1 MMPVK
6 PFTTGLIA
14 LVALIVLMAAL
25 AVSQVDL
32 TGHKERIEQLVLEQ
46 TGRQMKINGPVNAKV
61 FPWVGLSLN
70 DVTLSNAAGFEDP
83 VFATAE
89 QGRFQVQLRSLL
101 IGKLKIKSVGL
112 QGLSL
117 RMRREADG
125 KTNWDDLLS
134 ATAVVETETDG
145 GDIQEVEAGA
155 PVVAALSIGGLE
167 ITDADI
173 TYTDA
178 RDERYLVLNNFHLT
192 TGAIV
197 LSEAFAFES
206 GFNLNSSRSANVIS
220 EIDVSG
226 DIAINLNDNIHRLKN
241 LKLASV
247 SVGAPIVPE
256 ALTASV
262 EGELVVDLNQ
272 QTMDFEIL
280 TGSVLGV
287 PLTGEVHAA
296 DWKNN
301 LWLVGELG
309 SGDFEASRMF
319 EQLGVTRDENFDPAL
334 LQNASFQTRFEHADD
349 ALKIPELVL
358 NIGDMQAMGDIRIA
372 NLSTAA
378 VVSGQLQSN
387 TFNPAPWLRSF
398 DLPISTEQVMQ
409 SARFDTSVR
418 QSGQLLAFSELNV
431 EFDETQ
437 VVGDVEIVDINS
449 PNPPINFA
457 LTVDRL
463 DVDRYLRTSDGEG
476 KSVLDMV
483 RNTDSNALSDP
494 AANTNTN
501 PGAIQTEVLPEN
513 ESQPSAEAPTDPSL
527 LAVENLR
534 QIEIDG
540 EVMIEQ
546 LTLAGVKASNA
557 YLSVLAKTGK
567 IEITEAKAELY
578 SGSFSATASL
588 DVQADEPLFTARGNL
603 HSLQAEP
610 LLQDMTGSDAALSGI
625 ANVSIDLLSR
635 GNNQQQLLERTNGAF
650 SVRLTDGVVR
660 GIEFA
665 SELQRVA
672 DQESIRIIDSS
683 VGTNFTEL
691 GLSAVITD
699 GILQSDDLQ
708 FISSSVELTGEGG
721 VNLAKHTLDYL
732 LHIKVVEDPQLS
744 LDDQPLAGVETSVPL
759 RGQFSDYSSD
769 IQSILIHRFE
779 TNLRELN
786 QNPEAG
792 VGAEQKAEV
801 AGRIESEKAA
811 LRDRIEKEREDTAT
825 LIRENAQSEEEQEPV
840 PESEQEVELEREK
853 DALKDKL
860 KSNFSKGI
868 DDQLGEN

>member
-513 ESQPSAEAPTDPSL
+513 ESQPSAEVPTDPSL
-527 LAVENLR
+527 LAIENLR

-699 GILQSDDLQ
+699 GVLQSDDLQ

>member
-513 ESQPSAEAPTDPSL
+513 ESQPSAEVPTDPSL
-527 LAVENLR
+527 LAIENLR

-650 SVRLTDGVVR
+650 SVRLTDGMVR

-699 GILQSDDLQ
+699 GVLQSDDLQ

-825 LIRENAQSEEEQEPV
+825 LIRENVQSEEEQEPV

>member
-699 GILQSDDLQ
+699 GVLQSDDLQ